1 MTERTSRQ
9 SSKRLLSQ
17 RKILCGYS
25 TVIPNV
31 MSDQEIGSTTETQ
44 SDTAEMAAVGSS
56 KRPRRTR
63 KTTEFY
69 TPAPMKQRKKAG
81 RPKNKKIVKNEKL
94 IETGDKRKAI
104 DVPVGRSKK
113 RKVAEPAGSK
123 RKFDPESDE
132 DEARKKLVKNADL
145 IKVRPVPGKKHVQQ
159 GRCFS
164 ARYCCFEKCTACLAK
179 KSDKCRFIDI
189 RVFGQRKGK
198 LVYGPEFKS
207 AEGPDPKSTYE
218 IGVSEDEVKNVRVL
232 DLIAPTF
239 MKFLKKELPHLE
251 MAKIRKF
258 PDRNICQL
266 CDSCQTTIFSG
277 YWMCCVCGKEY
288 CLSCYEEWN
297 DSDDSFKEAGRCSHK
312 RRHYKEQLV
321 PIYHYT
327 KEEINRLSDQ
337 CNQMILDD
345 EDSSDLDG
353 EELPDDD
360 TANQSVESSE
370 VTQPAESSRVVVRRR
385 QSRTSKKTSFDVED
399 SAMSVLNQDNGFSTS
414 SQDRHNRTL
423 QLHDEHKKIEYAA
436 SEMTEDTFRDLW
448 KRGYPFVIRGADKL
462 EEKIWRPNYFIE
474 HYGDKDCTV
483 IDVKEN
489 IEYKMDVKT
498 FFKGFED
505 ISSRFVNKAGICPC
519 LKLKDWP
526 PADDFAETFPEHY
539 KDFYNSLPFKEYTTR
554 SGVLNL
560 AHRLPLEINR
570 PDLGPKM
577 YNAYGSEDNV
587 GGKGTTNLHLDMT
600 DAVNMMAYAP
610 SVENRLE
617 EERDKTA
624 AAVWDLYHPAD
635 LPRVRRFLRKIAKEH
650 GLSINHPIHDQC
662 FYLDKEL
669 RSRLASEEGVTGWR
683 VFQNPG
689 DVVFVPAGCAHQVCN
704 YTSCVKA
711 AVDFVSPEGV
721 ARSYVQRL
729 NYSNVTPLKN
739 NKQKH
744 K

>member
-1 MTERTSRQ
+1 
-9 SSKRLLSQ
+9 
-17 RKILCGYS
+17 
-25 TVIPNV
+25 

-44 SDTAEMAAVGSS
+44 PDTVEIAAFGSS
-56 KRPRRTR
+56 KRPQRTR
-63 KTTEFY
+63 KATEFY
-69 TPAPMKQRKKAG
+69 TPAPKKQRKKVG
-81 RPKNKKIVKNEKL
+81 RQKDTKVVKNDKP
-94 IETGDKRKAI
+94 GDKRKAV
-104 DVPVGRSKK
+104 DVPVERSKK
-113 RKVAEPAGSK
+113 RKVAEPTGSK

-132 DEARKKLVKNADL
+132 DEARKKMVEDADL

-159 GRCFS
+159 GRCFLS
-164 ARYCCFEKCTACLAK
+164 RYCRFEKCTACLAK
-179 KSDKCRFIDI
+179 KSDKCRFNGI
-189 RVFGQRKGK
+189 RVFGQRKE
-198 LVYGPEFKS
+198 LVYGPEFMS
-207 AEGPDPKSTYE
+207 VEGPDPKSTYE
-218 IGVSEDEVKNVRVL
+218 SGVSEDEVKNVRVL

-239 MKFLKKELPHLE
+239 MKFLQKELPHLE

-297 DSDDSFKEAGRCSHK
+297 GSDDSFKETGRCSH
-312 RRHYKEQLV
+312 RRKHYKEQLV
-321 PIYHYT
+321 PIYHYA
-327 KEEINRLSDQ
+327 KEEIIRLFDQ

-345 EDSSDLDG
+345 EDSSNLDG

-360 TANQSVESSE
+360 GAESSE
-370 VTQPAESSRVVVRRR
+370 ATRPIESSRAVVRRR
-385 QSRTSKKTSFDVED
+385 KPRTSRAKAAAAIDVVD
-399 SAMSVLNQDNGFSTS
+399 STMSVLNKDNGISTS
-414 SQDRHNRTL
+414 PQDCHDRTP

-436 SEMTEDTFRDLW
+436 SEMTEETFRDLW
-448 KRGYPFVIRGADKL
+448 KRGYPFVIRGAGKL
-462 EEKIWRPNYFIE
+462 EKEIWKPNYFIE
-474 HYGDKDCTV
+474 HYGKIDCTV

-489 IEYKMDVKT
+489 VEYKMDVET

-505 ISSRFVNKAGICPC
+505 INSRFVNKSGICPC

-526 PADDFAETFPEHY
+526 PADDFAEMFPEHY
-539 KDFYNSLPFKEYTTR
+539 KDFYNSLSFKEYTSR
-554 SGVLNL
+554 SGILNL
-560 AHRLPLEINR
+560 AHRLPLEFNR

-577 YNAYGSEDNV
+577 YNAYGSEDNM

-610 SVENRLE
+610 NVESRLE
-617 EERDKTA
+617 EERDKPA

-635 LPRVRRFLRKIAKEH
+635 LPRVRRFLRKIAKEL

-721 ARSYVQRL
+721 ARSYVVNQQFRKL
-729 NYSNVTPLKN
+729 RHGHKRKTDILQLPNILYHAWITSWDESND
-739 NKQKH
+739 
-744 K
+744 